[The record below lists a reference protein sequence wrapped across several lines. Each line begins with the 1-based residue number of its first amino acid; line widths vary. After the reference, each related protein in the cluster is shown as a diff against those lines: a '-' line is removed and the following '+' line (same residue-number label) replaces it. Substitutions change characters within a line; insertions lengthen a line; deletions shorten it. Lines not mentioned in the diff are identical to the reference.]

1 MARCR
6 VYHLVL
12 CAVIAAPL
20 MAFGQTSSSGATSSK
35 ITGTITYR
43 VRMALSPD
51 ASIDVRLEDVSIAD
65 APAKVVAENMFA
77 SLGQQVPIPFK
88 LPYDPQAIQPSHRYS
103 LRVQIK
109 LGEDLLFTT
118 TRAYPVL
125 TNGAPSTVNVVVDPA
140 GAPSA
145 PATTPAPSASA
156 SPNALRGTRW
166 MLIELHGKPVT
177 AMNPQKPAF
186 LMLATDQKRYTGS
199 SGCNNLTG
207 SFQLSGNSLQLLGG
221 AMTMMA
227 CPDPIMKQ
235 EQEFNQALT
244 ATGSYKIEGNTLEL
258 LERKKVVA
266 KFQAAPPS
274 N

>member
-6 VYHLVL
+6 VYQLVL

-20 MAFGQTSSSGATSSK
+20 MAFGQTSSSSAASQ

-43 VRMALSPD
+43 ARIALSPD

-65 APAKVVAENMFA
+65 APAKVVAENTFA
-77 SLGQQVPIPFK
+77 SLGQQVPIPFQ
-88 LPYDPQAIQPSHRYS
+88 LPYDASAIQPSHRYS

-109 LGEDLLFTT
+109 LGENLLFTT

-125 TNGAPSTVNVVVDPA
+125 TNGAPSKVNVVVDPA

-145 PATTPAPSASA
+145 PAPSPKPSAPA
-156 SPNALRGTRW
+156 GPNALRGTRW

-199 SGCNNLTG
+199 SGCNSLTG
-207 SFQLSGNSLQLLGG
+207 SFQLSGDSLQLLGG

-235 EQEFNQALT
+235 EQEFNEALT
-244 ATGSYKIEGNTLEL
+244 ATGSYQIQGNTLEL
-258 LERKKVVA
+258 LELKKVVA